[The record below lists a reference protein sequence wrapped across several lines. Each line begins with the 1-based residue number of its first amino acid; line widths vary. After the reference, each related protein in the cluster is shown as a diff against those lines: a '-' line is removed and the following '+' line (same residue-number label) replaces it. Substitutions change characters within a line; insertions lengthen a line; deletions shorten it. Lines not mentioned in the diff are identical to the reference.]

1 MTFLSDLNTEK
12 VVNHLYAYNILKTKL
27 LTTKFKKMNIKEFK
41 DGDIITRNEPS
52 THENGN
58 SDYALTGDRM
68 TFKGIDEDAKMI
80 FLVSDTGEVITLSYV
95 NCNWH
100 KGWHYYPE
108 TLFQKIKNGLKNL
121 KK

>member
-1 MTFLSDLNTEK
+1 
-12 VVNHLYAYNILKTKL
+12 
-27 LTTKFKKMNIKEFK
+27 MNIKEFK
-41 DGDIITRNEPS
+41 DGDIITRNEPA
-52 THENGN
+52 TYEHGTV
-58 SDYALTGDRM
+58 DYSYTGDRM

-80 FLVSDTGEVITLSYV
+80 FLLNDMGEVTTLSYV

-108 TLFQKIKNGLKNL
+108 TLLQKIKNGLKGI